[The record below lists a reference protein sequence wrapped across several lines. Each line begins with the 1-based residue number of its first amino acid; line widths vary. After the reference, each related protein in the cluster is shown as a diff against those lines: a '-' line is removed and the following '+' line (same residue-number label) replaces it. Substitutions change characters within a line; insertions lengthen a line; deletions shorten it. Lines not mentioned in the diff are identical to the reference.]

1 MTAKMSVGRV
11 HEREAWANGQVE
23 RGARGHGREGV
34 QVHPGCAGH
43 LQGHEACLGARGM
56 HW

>member
-1 MTAKMSVGRV
+1 MSLGRV
-11 HEREAWANGQVE
+11 HEREARANGQVE
-23 RGARGHGREGV
+23 RGTRGHGREGV

-43 LQGHEACLGARGM
+43 LQGHEACLGARDM